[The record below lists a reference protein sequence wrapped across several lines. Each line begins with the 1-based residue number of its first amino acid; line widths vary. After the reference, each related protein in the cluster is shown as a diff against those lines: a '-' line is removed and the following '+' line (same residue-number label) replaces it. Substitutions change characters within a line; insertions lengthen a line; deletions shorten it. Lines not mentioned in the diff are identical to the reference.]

1 MFMSFVFLV
10 LVKSAS
16 AVVRARA
23 SAALWGSALVNRTC
37 STGGQA
43 NFLLPE
49 LVAGTRI
56 VFPALVGKTGT
67 LWNVISFLGEN
78 KVEAKYS
85 WALLEI
91 QKRVFQQLFPCL
103 LYMG

>member
-56 VFPALVGKTGT
+56 VFPALVGKTVERDQFSWGEQGRSKIQLGT
-67 LWNVISFLGEN
+67 
-78 KVEAKYS
+78 A
-85 WALLEI
+85 
-91 QKRVFQQLFPCL
+91 
-103 LYMG
+103 